1 MCLSPF
7 PSVWA
12 SLHFDILL
20 WGFWY
25 ASYSWVRRNKVG
37 KDNRGLNLLMV
48 KKQKMLCCPQPP
60 TPPKTLTTGKHPIF
74 VRLGI
79 FWEKKVV
86 NALKFCTFG
95 CFKNIF
101 SNWPTQIFSNSTW
114 GQHNNFLLLA
124 WWGKGEIWTV
134 WYPVTSLGCSQQTYI
149 GLLAIIS

>member
-1 MCLSPF
+1 MLISLFLVFGPVFTWIFCCGGFDMP
-7 PSVWA
+7 PTAEYGGTRWA
-12 SLHFDILL
+12 KIIEDSTY
-20 WGFWY
+20 WW
-25 ASYSWVRRNKVG
+25 SRNK
-37 KDNRGLNLLMV
+37 K
-48 KKQKMLCCPQPP
+48 CCVALSYRPP
-60 TPPKTLTTGKHPIF
+60 KKTLTTGKHPIF

-95 CFKNIF
+95 CFKDIF
-101 SNWPTQIFSNSTW
+101 SNWPTRIFSNSTW

-124 WWGKGEIWTV
+124 WWGKGGVWTV